1 MMDSLQK
8 ILGSRKIAQA
18 PDEIKQIQDY
28 VMRRYNSPC
37 RVKIQRGALIIKVPN
52 SGLSATLHL
61 ERQLM
66 IDKLKITDKLV
77 IRTGR

>member
-1 MMDSLQK
+1 MDSLQK

-61 ERQLM
+61 EQQLM

>member
-1 MMDSLQK
+1 MDSLRK

-28 VMRRYNSPC
+28 VQRRYNSPC
-37 RVKIQRGALIIKVPN
+37 RVKIQRGALIVSVPN
-52 SGLSATLHL
+52 SGLAATLHL

>member
-1 MMDSLQK
+1 MDSLQK
-8 ILGSRKIAQA
+8 ILSSRKIAQA

-28 VMRRYNSPC
+28 VQRRYNSPC
-37 RVKIQRGALIIKVPN
+37 KVKIQRGALIVSVPN
-52 SGLSATLHL
+52 SGLAATLHL

-66 IDKLKITDKLV
+66 IDKLKIKDKLV

>member
-1 MMDSLQK
+1 MQK

-37 RVKIQRGALIIKVPN
+37 KVKVQRGALIVSVPS
-52 SGLSATLHL
+52 SGLAANMQL

-66 IDKLKITDKLV
+66 IDKLKIKEKLV
-77 IRTGR
+77 IRTGS

>member
-1 MMDSLQK
+1 MDSLRK

-28 VMRRYNSPC
+28 VQRRYNSSC
-37 RVKIQRGALIIKVPN
+37 RVKVQRGALIVSVPN
-52 SGLSATLHL
+52 SGLAATMQL
-61 ERQLM
+61 ERQTI
-66 IDKLKITDKLV
+66 IDRLKITEKLV

>member
-1 MMDSLQK
+1 MDSRQK

-18 PDEIKQIQDY
+18 PDEINQIQDY

>member
-1 MMDSLQK
+1 MQK

-28 VMRRYNSPC
+28 IKRRYGSPC
-37 RVKIQRGALIIKVPN
+37 KVKLQRGALIVSVPN
-52 SGLSATLHL
+52 SGLAATLQL

-66 IDKLKITDKLV
+66 VDKLKIKDKLV
-77 IRTGR
+77 VRTGG

>member
-1 MMDSLQK
+1 MDSLQK

-18 PDEIKQIQDY
+18 PDEIKQVKDY
-28 VMRRYNSPC
+28 VQCHYNSPC
-37 RVKIQRGALIIKVPN
+37 KVKIQRGALIVSVPN
-52 SGLSATLHL
+52 SGLAATLQL

-66 IDKLKITDKLV
+66 IDKLKITEKLV

>member
-1 MMDSLQK
+1 MDSLRK

-61 ERQLM
+61 EQQLM

>member
-1 MMDSLQK
+1 MDSLRK
-8 ILGSRKIAQA
+8 ILRSRKIAQA

>member
-1 MMDSLQK
+1 MDSLQR
-8 ILGSRKIAQA
+8 ILSSRKIAQA

-28 VMRRYNSPC
+28 VLRHYNSAC
-37 RVKIQRGALIIKVPN
+37 KVKIQRSALIVSVPN
-52 SGLSATLHL
+52 SGLAATLQL

-66 IDKLKITDKLV
+66 VDKLKIKDKLV

>member
-1 MMDSLQK
+1 MDSLRK
-8 ILGSRKIAQA
+8 ILGSRKIAEA

-28 VMRRYNSPC
+28 VMRRYNSSC
-37 RVKIQRGALIIKVPN
+37 RVKVQRGALIVSVPN

>member
-1 MMDSLQK
+1 MDSLQK

-28 VMRRYNSPC
+28 IKRRYGSPC
-37 RVKIQRGALIIKVPN
+37 KVKLQRGALIVSVPN
-52 SGLSATLHL
+52 SGLAATLQL

-66 IDKLKITDKLV
+66 VDKLKIKDKLV
-77 IRTGR
+77 VRTGG

>member
-1 MMDSLQK
+1 MDSLQK

-28 VMRRYNSPC
+28 IKRRYDSGC
-37 RVKIQRGALIIKVPN
+37 KVKIQRGALIVSVPN
-52 SGLSATLHL
+52 SGLAATLQL

-66 IDKLKITDKLV
+66 IDKLKIKGKLV
-77 IRTGR
+77 IRTGS